1 MKIMVAPIVAA
12 AAPALISSAADDEG
26 LLNKAFKVVMLIG
39 MLALGAIAI
48 VILSFVINIADV
60 IGAGFS
66 LIGLAIDFV
75 SPVGRAGA
83 IGTVIT
89 YFATAWGFGGRN

>member
-1 MKIMVAPIVAA
+1 MVAPIVAA
-12 AAPALISSAADDEG
+12 AAPAVISSATDDDG
-26 LLNKAFKVVMLIG
+26 LVNRLFKIAMLIG
-39 MLALGAIAI
+39 ILALGAIAI

-60 IGAGFS
+60 VGAAFS
-66 LIGLAIDFV
+66 IVDVAIDFV
-75 SPVGRAGA
+75 SPVGRVGA